1 MQPKTPPRCKI
12 GKVQSEDV
20 MNRRKFLKSTATLG
34 LALASPPLVARAAA
48 KELLVAEPVH
58 GIGYLPM

>member
-1 MQPKTPPRCKI
+1 
-12 GKVQSEDV
+12 

-58 GIGYLPM
+58 GTGYGVSNLETRILNPLTAT